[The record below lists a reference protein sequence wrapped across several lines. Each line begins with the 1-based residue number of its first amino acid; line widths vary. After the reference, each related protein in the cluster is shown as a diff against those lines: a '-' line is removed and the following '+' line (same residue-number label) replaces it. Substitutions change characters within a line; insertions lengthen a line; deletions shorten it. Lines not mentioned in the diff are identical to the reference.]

1 MSVYGDVEELQSLE
15 SEITRLNKRL
25 KALRLDKK
33 KAEER
38 IYDFC
43 EREGEVGF
51 RHKNMAVTIGQKKL
65 RGRKKL
71 VEKKDQMYQIL
82 NDARDPTAP
91 GILEDILESM
101 KGPFY
106 NQKSVAIKPIKDF

>member
-1 MSVYGDVEELQSLE
+1 MSVYGDVEELQNLE
-15 SEITRLNKRL
+15 QEITRLNKML

-51 RHKNMAVTIGQKKL
+51 KHKNMAVTIGQRKV

-82 NDARDPTAP
+82 NDARDPTSS
-91 GILEDILESM
+91 GVLEDILESM
-101 KGPFY
+101 KGPY
-106 NQKSVAIKPIKDF
+106 LNKKSVKIERIKDF